1 MITKPTQ
8 SPPRG
13 IPDSP
18 YRQLIDASERDVRL
32 VMVGGEPLAGD
43 VKLMHELKPGN
54 SEIVSSAC
62 GGYTKGIDI
71 TKPGVPGGDETFT
84 TIRSKLENGLAAL
97 GGDHPPSSGGASSPA
112 NTYHTLK
119 ASFPG
124 AAALSDADFRT
135 QVLEPK
141 FGTVNGSINLER
153 IQLAPLF
160 ETDDH
165 FLTHV
170 LTGDANKRTGVV
182 TDHAPPYK
190 LYPANL
196 AQLPSLPPPEGA
208 CRS

>member
-1 MITKPTQ
+1 
-8 SPPRG
+8 
-13 IPDSP
+13 
-18 YRQLIDASERDVRL
+18 
-32 VMVGGEPLAGD
+32 MVGGEPLAGD
-43 VKLMHELKPGN
+43 VKLMNELKPGN
-54 SEIVSSAC
+54 SEVVSSAC
-62 GGYTKGIDI
+62 GGYSRAIDV

-97 GGDHPPSSGGASSPA
+97 GGDHPPSNGGLSGPT

-124 AAALSDADFRT
+124 AAALSDVDFRT
-135 QVLEPK
+135 QMLERQ

-165 FLTHV
+165 LLTRV
-170 LTGDANKRTGVV
+170 LTGHTNKKTGVV
-182 TDHAPPYK
+182 ADRAPPYK

-196 AQLPSLPPPEGA
+196 AHLPSLPPPAGA
-208 CRS
+208 CPS